1 MGLFLKYSK
10 NPEKE
15 KHRQSGYKYIYVID
29 QAAIAAY

>member
-10 NPEKE
+10 NPEKQ
-15 KHRQSGYKYIYVID
+15 KHRQSSYKYIYVID